1 MKLIDYIYYAR
12 KINKSNYKESRT
24 IRFGLFFSMFL
35 ILLFGLF
42 YLWVVSISSSINNE
56 KTVSSITCS
65 YVKYGE
71 ETPDVYGYEEI
82 LHKGG
87 YGVAFNNPTSSK
99 IDYPTISIDNI
110 DYKISNELIDKYKI
124 NVERFFTYYD
134 NKENEKLYLDS
145 ERDYLIEHGYG
156 DVVIAG
162 QSFTNNKYEIMVSN
176 VFLDALGISDY
187 KSVIGKQISYKVL
200 FNTGYNLNNNKFSHK
215 VLINEGAEYT
225 DISEEFI
232 DYEYYVFENFKIVGV
247 FNSMINYCYTRNIFS
262 DSSDNYF
269 VSDFWIKYSDINPIC
284 YEHGTELI
292 GGKAQEDNNYIF
304 DTNPKEII
312 NNSKGINIVIL
323 NRNHKYS
330 YNSAVLQFKDAESA
344 YNYYSYVVN
353 QYGRRSFDYNQSLK
367 AFFELY
373 PYYSF
378 LRSLILILIASTILI
393 SILNVVR
400 LIDYSINKSRDFN
413 IMLENLGLKEKNVY
427 LIYYIRVVYEYLK
440 ASTLLLII
448 GVPICIIHCIVFEKV
463 LEANYGNVIDINIPV
478 YGYFIVYFI
487 SFIIVYF
494 MISFSVGIVYLI
506 NKNKLKGVIKND

>member
-1 MKLIDYIYYAR
+1 MKLIDYIYYGR

-35 ILLFGLF
+35 ILIFDIF

-56 KTVSSITCS
+56 KTVSSISCS

-82 LHKGG
+82 LHKGV
-87 YGVAFNNPTSSK
+87 YGVVLNSLSLSK

-124 NVERFFTYYD
+124 NVGRFFTYYD

-145 ERDYLIEHGYG
+145 ECDYLIEHGYG
-156 DVVIAG
+156 DVIVAG

-176 VFLDALGISDY
+176 SFLDALGISDY
-187 KSVIGKQISYKVL
+187 NSVIGKQISYKVL
-200 FNTGYNLNNNKFSHK
+200 FNTGYNPKSNHYQRK
-215 VLINEGAEYT
+215 VLINEGNEYT
-225 DISEEFI
+225 DISKEFI

-247 FNSMINYCYTRNIFS
+247 FNSMINYCYTRNIAPY
-262 DSSDNYF
+262 SSDNF
-269 VSDFWIKYSDINPIC
+269 MSAFWIKYSDINPVC
-284 YEHGTELI
+284 YEHGTMLI
-292 GGKAQEDNNYIF
+292 GGKAYEDSNYIF
-304 DTNPKEII
+304 NTNPKEII

-353 QYGRRSFDYNQSLK
+353 QYGRRSIDYNQRLK
-367 AFFELY
+367 VFFELY

-378 LRSLILILIASTILI
+378 LKSLMLILIASTILI

-440 ASTLLLII
+440 ASALLLII
-448 GVPICIIHCIVFEKV
+448 GVPICIIPCIVFEKV
-463 LEANYGNVIDINIPV
+463 IEANHGNVIDINIPV
-478 YGYFIVYFI
+478 YGYFIVCFI

-494 MISFSVGIVYLI
+494 MISFSVFIVYLI

>member
-1 MKLIDYIYYAR
+1 MKFLDYVYYAR
-12 KINKSNYKESRT
+12 KINKANNKESRT

-35 ILLFGLF
+35 ILVFGIF
-42 YLWVVSISSSINNE
+42 YLWISSISSSINNE
-56 KTVSSITCS
+56 KTVSSITCM
-65 YVKYGE
+65 YLKYGE
-71 ETPDVYGYEEI
+71 EKPDVYGYEEI
-82 LHKGG
+82 LHEGV
-87 YGVAFNNPTSSK
+87 YGVVFNNPTSSK

-110 DYKISNELIDKYKI
+110 DYKISSEMIDKYKI
-124 NVERFFTYYD
+124 NVAHFFTYYD

-145 ERDYLIEHGYG
+145 ERDYLANHGYG
-156 DVVIAG
+156 DVIVAG
-162 QSFTNNKYEIMVSN
+162 QSFTKNKYEIMVSN
-176 VFLDALGISDY
+176 SFLDALGISDY
-187 KSVIGKQISYKVL
+187 NSVIGKQISYKVL
-200 FNTGYNLNNNKFSHK
+200 FNTGYNPKNNHYQSK
-215 VLINEGAEYT
+215 VLINEGNECV
-225 DISEEFI
+225 DISKEFI

-247 FNSMINYCYTRNIFS
+247 FNSMINYCYTRNIAP
-262 DSSDNYF
+262 DSSDNF
-269 VSDFWIKYSDINPIC
+269 MSTFWIKYSDINPVC
-284 YEHGTELI
+284 YEHGTKLI

-312 NNSKGINIVIL
+312 NNSKGINIIIL
-323 NRNHKYS
+323 NNSHKYS
-330 YNSAVLQFKDAESA
+330 YNLSVLQFKDAESA
-344 YNYYSYVVN
+344 YNYYNDIVN

-478 YGYFIVYFI
+478 YGYFILYFI